1 MKSTPYIGKI
11 VVHSSIVSLA
21 KPTLGLLLHLYSLD
35 LILLSFHLAKIS
47 LSHLN
52 TSCCF
57 HLMPLYCYIR
67 YWPSVP
73 LFWKVTVHF
82 ALFSW
87 LGGGCPLVICPI
99 RILGNCHMLLC
110 TLAGRVLVWEPYGK
124 VLSASSLNFFYY
136 CCPCCGCC
144 VPKLLHVDGFGLFLL
159 LVI

>member
-35 LILLSFHLAKIS
+35 PILLSFHLAKIS
-47 LSHLN
+47 LSHLH
-52 TSCCF
+52 SSYCF

-110 TLAGRVLVWEPYGK
+110 TLAGRAPRIYIWFENLMAG
-124 VLSASSLNFFYY
+124 SSLDIFF
-136 CCPCCGCC
+136 
-144 VPKLLHVDGFGLFLL
+144 LFVIA
-159 LVI
+159 LVVAVVCT